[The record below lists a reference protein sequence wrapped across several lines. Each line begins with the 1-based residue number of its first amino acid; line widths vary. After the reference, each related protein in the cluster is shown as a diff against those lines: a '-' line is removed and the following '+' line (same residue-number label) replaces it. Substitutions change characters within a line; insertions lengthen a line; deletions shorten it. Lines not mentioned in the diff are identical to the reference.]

1 MACFYIVMKK
11 SRYTCADYRNEMVLL
26 RLKIRLNNEM
36 LSSEE
41 KKDIIKE
48 IEKLTLEMDMD

>member
-1 MACFYIVMKK
+1 MAWFYAGMKK
-11 SRYTCADYRNEMVLL
+11 LKYTCADYRNEMVLL

-41 KKDIIKE
+41 RKEIIRE